1 MPVKLAVFSEKVIN
15 IDRLYHNGL
24 YMSSNREFEVGR
36 VSRIFNA
43 LGNETRVRILRLI
56 NKTKRPLHIKAI
68 AEALNLDYAALYRH
82 VKVLQRSGLLVIY
95 EVGRSRVVSLKN
107 SESTEQLLNIANIIL
122 Q

>member
-1 MPVKLAVFSEKVIN
+1 
-15 IDRLYHNGL
+15 
-24 YMSSNREFEVGR
+24 MSSNRELELSR

-43 LGNETRVRILRLI
+43 LGNETRIRVLLLI

-68 AEALNLDYAALYRH
+68 AEALDLDYAALYRH

-95 EVGRSRVVSLKN
+95 DVGRSRVLSLKD
-107 SESTEQLLNIANIIL
+107 SESTEQLLKIANIIL

>member
-15 IDRLYHNGL
+15 RDRLHHNGL
-24 YMSSNREFEVGR
+24 FMSSNRELEVRR

-43 LGNETRVRILRLI
+43 LGNETRIRILLLI
-56 NKTKRPLHIKAI
+56 NQTKRPLHIKAI

-82 VKVLQRSGLLVIY
+82 IKVLQRSGLLVIY

-107 SESTEQLLNIANIIL
+107 SESTEQLLKIANIML